1 MAPEG
6 TANPQRWAELA
17 TPDERPNGDCNTE
30 EGTSHL
36 ERYRAAI
43 LQGLKMGARKAMSI
57 TKPAEVIQR
66 ESESPSGF
74 CERLCRKRLLGLR
87 W

>member
-17 TPDERPNGDCNTE
+17 TPDERPSWDCNTE
-30 EGTSHL
+30 EGRGHL

-43 LQGLKMGARKAMSI
+43 LQGLKMGAQKAMSI
-57 TKPAEVIQR
+57 TKPVEVIQR
-66 ESESPSGF
+66 ESESPSEF
-74 CERLCRKRLLGLR
+74 CERLCEAYRL
-87 W
+87 